1 MQVHFIHPGHSYLPE
16 LEAYAAHL
24 QPWGHELCTHQNAS
38 TVPADARVVWWMCG
52 RVHATD
58 HQRLTRA
65 FQVHEYASASVPPC
79 AWAKDQIKRWTQP
92 KPDYR
97 LFQNEW
103 VRQRLGFADD
113 VPWEFREMGVSST
126 FLTPPTIQ
134 GAAEFDMVYLGDMV
148 RLQHFLPVF
157 EGLEQA
163 GMRTLLVGSIP
174 APLQRQFQAFKHITV
189 TGKVPHHEVP
199 AQLRR
204 ARCALNLVPDRL
216 PYSEQTSTKLLEYC
230 AISLPVISTDY
241 RWVRNFASSNP
252 AAIAYLPARASA
264 SAYTDFFRETRD
276 MASAPSPHM
285 EGWAWP
291 HTLARLNI
299 WKAAGLAP

>member
-16 LEAYAAHL
+16 LEAYTAHL
-24 QPWGHELCTHQNAS
+24 RPWGHEARTHQNAS

-58 HQRLTRA
+58 HQRFTRA

-103 VRQRLGFADD
+103 VRQRLGFADN

-148 RLQHFLPVF
+148 RLQHFLP
-157 EGLEQA
+157 
-163 GMRTLLVGSIP
+163 
-174 APLQRQFQAFKHITV
+174 
-189 TGKVPHHEVP
+189 
-199 AQLRR
+199 
-204 ARCALNLVPDRL
+204 RL
-216 PYSEQTSTKLLEYC
+216 
-230 AISLPVISTDY
+230 
-241 RWVRNFASSNP
+241 
-252 AAIAYLPARASA
+252 
-264 SAYTDFFRETRD
+264 
-276 MASAPSPHM
+276 
-285 EGWAWP
+285 
-291 HTLARLNI
+291 
-299 WKAAGLAP
+299 